1 MRLGGMRL
9 GSDASF
15 HLYIWNDMYEY
26 FLEANPDLGS
36 KMGRGKLDL
45 IRATQP
51 YADVDIY
58 QRSRRPMRCY
68 SNWSVLQILS
78 DQHATICST
87 RVSA

>member
-51 YADVDIY
+51 SCRRRHIPAFSAPHEMLFQLVCFADS
-58 QRSRRPMRCY
+58 Q
-68 SNWSVLQILS
+68 
-78 DQHATICST
+78 
-87 RVSA
+87 